1 MTELVAAVERSS
13 APLPATPYVGL
24 VPYTEDDASF
34 FFGRDAEKS
43 IVTANLRGSRLTLL
57 YGPSGVGK
65 TSLLQAGV
73 VHDLRGRVARNVE
86 SAPERAAF
94 AIAVFRGWRDEPL
107 PVLMEEI
114 RLSVLEAAPGGELDP
129 WQPGE
134 DPVETLRGWTERA
147 RKLLVVLDQFE
158 DYFLYHPNE
167 RGEGTFDGEFPRI
180 VNDPNLRVNFLVS
193 IREDSWAKLDR
204 FEGRVPQLFANYVR
218 VEHLDPDGAR
228 EAVEEPVAEYNR
240 RLPGD
245 AEFTIEP
252 ELVDAVVAAAT
263 VSGPGV
269 ADGGDVMAAATD
281 QVETPFLQLVMERL
295 WRATVDAGRR
305 ALTLATLVELGGAQR
320 IVETHLVDA
329 LGALAPR
336 EREIAADAFRYLVTS
351 SRRRVVQAASDLSE
365 WLSIPEEEL
374 VPVLEKLASGESGR
388 ILRPV
393 PPPPGLD
400 QEGSRYEIFHDVLG
414 EPILEWRREFER
426 EREREAEARRQRA
439 LRRRLALIVA
449 GLLVLVLVFA
459 GFAAWALHER
469 SVAADRAAQAES
481 QALAARSLRVQSL
494 DPKQSLVLA
503 SRAEGK
509 QSTPQADEA
518 IRRALVGRPKPTV
531 LVPAGWTVYGVD
543 FSPSGQLVVTAGKS
557 GARVT
562 SVTGQTVA
570 TLVPRKTVTSAR
582 FSPNGHFVVAAMGDG
597 RVRVWRVSDWSEL
610 PSRARAMGSLARAA
624 LTKDGRFLVTGGY
637 PGWPNRVWRF
647 TNGRIGRELT
657 KRDGVG
663 GWIEPNGTARVVD
676 AKTYASAA
684 RLARDAPYSFASSV
698 SGKVF
703 VGGDE
708 HATPVYR
715 TRTGAVLAKLPPTY
729 AQHEE
734 SPDAAVS
741 PDGNLVAI
749 QENVGAVIWNV
760 QGHEPQAILP
770 PSNAGTSLNS
780 YGESNAA
787 TSFSPNGRL
796 VVSADDGVDA
806 ARVWNPATGAVL
818 AELPPQPPRFFFF
831 VHLQNPY
838 GPVQVLGAA
847 QVAEAPPLIGGVAF
861 EPQPSARFSP
871 DGDLVATW
879 GWGGAKLWEPFGTRE
894 VQRLGAGSL
903 ANGRPLSTAISP
915 DGRLVAKADANHL
928 IEVRRTQDGRPL
940 ATLRGNTG
948 YVSRIAFSPSGELVA
963 AASFDHGVR
972 IWRVSDG
979 RLVRT
984 LSGHTARV
992 GDVAFSPDGEL
1003 LASGSQD
1010 RTARIWRV
1018 ADWAPVRVLREL
1030 NGPVTSVAFSSDGDT
1045 LVTGGGGGT
1054 ARVWSTGNWK
1064 QRAEL
1069 RPPRS
1074 RSLVLRAL
1082 PSRDGRSVVT
1092 LDLDETA
1099 RIWRGRGGP
1108 PIKTLKNVASVAFS
1122 PSGNELLVA
1131 DGEATARILQASNG
1145 KEIGLLRGHT
1155 DIVNDA
1161 RFSPKGDL
1169 IVTSSDD
1176 GTVRIWQTATNGAV
1190 ATLAASGFSYG
1201 SPTSLQEAM
1210 LATDGR
1216 LVTVSDGGVRLYACE
1231 PCLEAKRLTA
1241 LAKERLAAR

>member
-1 MTELVAAVERSS
+1 VTELVAAVERSS

-34 FFGRDAEKS
+34 FFGRDSEKS

-73 VHDLRGRVARNVE
+73 VHDLRGRVARNAE

-107 PVLMEEI
+107 KVLMEEI
-114 RLSVLEAAPGGELDP
+114 RLSVLEAAPGDELEP

-180 VNDPNLRVNFLVS
+180 VNEPNLRANFLVS
-193 IREDSWAKLDR
+193 IREDAWAKLDR

-218 VEHLDPDGAR
+218 VEHLEPEGAR
-228 EAVEEPVAEYNR
+228 EAVEGPVAEYNR
-240 RLPGD
+240 RLPAD
-245 AEFTIEP
+245 DEEFTIEP

-263 VSGPGV
+263 ASGPGV
-269 ADGGDVMAAATD
+269 ADGGDVMPATTD

-295 WRATVDAGRR
+295 WRVTVDSGGR

-336 EREIAADAFRYLVTS
+336 EREIAAEAFRYLVTS

-365 WLSIPEEEL
+365 WLSIPEDEL

-414 EPILEWRREFER
+414 EPILEWRRDFER
-426 EREREAEARRQRA
+426 EHEREAEARRQRA
-439 LRRRLALIVA
+439 VRRRLALIVA

-469 SVAADRAAQAES
+469 SVAADRAAEAES

-503 SRAEGK
+503 SQAEGK

-518 IRRALVGRPKPTV
+518 IRHALVGSPKPTV
-531 LVPAGWTVYGVD
+531 LVPKGRTVYGVD
-543 FSPSGQLVVTAGKS
+543 FSPSGQLVAIAGK

-570 TLVPRKTVTSAR
+570 TLVPRKAVTSAR
-582 FSPNGHFVVAAMGDG
+582 FSPKGRFVVVAMGDG
-597 RVRVWRVSDWSEL
+597 RVRLWRVSDWSEL
-610 PSRARAMGSLARAA
+610 PSRARAQGNLARAA
-624 LTKDGRFLVTGGY
+624 VAKDGRFLVAGGY

-647 TNGRIGRELT
+647 ANGRIGRELT
-657 KRDGVG
+657 KRDDVG

-676 AKTYASAA
+676 AQTYASAA
-684 RLARDAPYSFASSV
+684 RLARHAPYSFASSV

-703 VGGDE
+703 VGGGE
-708 HATPVYR
+708 RATPVYR
-715 TRTGAVLAKLPPTY
+715 TRTGAVLAKLPPTSI
-729 AQHEE
+729 APEPN
-734 SPDAAVS
+734 PDAAVS
-741 PDGNLVAI
+741 PDGSLVVI
-749 QENVGAVIWNV
+749 QEAAGAVIWDL
-760 QGHEPQAILP
+760 QEHEPRAIL
-770 PSNAGTSLNS
+770 A
-780 YGESNAA
+780 ESNAA
-787 TSFSPNGRL
+787 TSFSSDGRL
-796 VVSADDGVDA
+796 VVSPDDSADA
-806 ARVWNPATGAVL
+806 ARVWDAATGAVL
-818 AELPPQPPRFFFF
+818 AELPPRPPRFSSP

-838 GPVQVLGAA
+838 GPVTGIAGLG
-847 QVAEAPPLIGGVAF
+847 PPSALARVGGVAF
-861 EPQPSARFSP
+861 ELQPSARFSP

-879 GWGGAKLWEPFGTRE
+879 GLEGAGAKLWEPFGMRE
-894 VQRLGAGSL
+894 VAHLGAGSL
-903 ANGRPLSTAISP
+903 KNGRPLSTAISP
-915 DGRLVAKADANHL
+915 DGLLVAKADANNV
-928 IEVRRTQDGRPL
+928 IEVRRTEDGRPL
-940 ATLRGNTG
+940 ATLRGSTG

-963 AASFDHGVR
+963 AASFDRGVR

-984 LSGHTARV
+984 LSGHKARV

-1003 LASGSQD
+1003 LASASQD

-1018 ADWAPVRVLREL
+1018 ADGTSVRVLREP
-1030 NGPVTSVAFSSDGDT
+1030 NGPVTSVAFSRDGDT

-1064 QRAEL
+1064 QRAVL
-1069 RPPRS
+1069 RSPRS

-1082 PSRDGRSVVT
+1082 PSRDGRYVVT
-1092 LDLDETA
+1092 LDLDGRA
-1099 RIWRGRGGP
+1099 RIWPGDGGR
-1108 PIKTLKNVASVAFS
+1108 PIKRLQNVASVAFS
-1122 PSGNELLVA
+1122 PNQDELLVA
-1131 DGEATARILQASNG
+1131 DGEATARILQASDG

-1176 GTVRIWQTATNGAV
+1176 GTVRVWQTATSGTV
-1190 ATLAASGFSYG
+1190 AALAASGFSFG
-1201 SPTSLQEAM
+1201 EPTPLREAM
-1210 LATDGR
+1210 LAADGR

-1231 PCLEAKRLTA
+1231 PCLGAKRLEA
-1241 LAKERLAAR
+1241 LAKERLGTR

>member
-1 MTELVAAVERSS
+1 VTELVAAVERSS

-73 VHDLRGRVARNVE
+73 VHDLRGRVARNAT

-167 RGEGTFDGEFPRI
+167 SGEGTFDGEFPRI

-193 IREDSWAKLDR
+193 IREDAWAKLDR

-228 EAVEEPVAEYNR
+228 EAVEGPVAEYNR

-245 AEFTIEP
+245 DAEFTIEQ

-263 VSGPGV
+263 ASGPGV
-269 ADGGDVMAAATD
+269 ADGGDGMPAATD

-305 ALTLATLVELGGAQR
+305 ALTLATLTELGGAQR

-329 LGALAPR
+329 LGALSPR

-439 LRRRLALIVA
+439 VRRRLALIVA

-469 SVAADRAAQAES
+469 SVAADRAAEAES

-503 SRAEGK
+503 SEAEGK
-509 QSTPQADEA
+509 RSTPQADEA
-518 IRRALVGRPKPTV
+518 MRRALVSSPKPTV
-531 LVPAGWTVYGVD
+531 LVPAGRTVYGVD
-543 FSPSGQLVVTAGKS
+543 FSPSGQLVATAGK

-570 TLVPRKTVTSAR
+570 TLVPRKTVTSVR
-582 FSPNGHFVVAAMGDG
+582 FSPDGRFVVAAMGDG
-597 RVRVWRVSDWSEL
+597 GVRVWRVSGWGEL
-610 PSRARAMGSLARAA
+610 PSRARARGALARAA

-637 PGWPNRVWRF
+637 PGWPNHVWRF
-647 TNGRIGRELT
+647 ANGRIGRELT
-657 KRDGVG
+657 KRDDVG
-663 GWIEPNGTARVVD
+663 GWIEPDGTARVVD
-676 AKTYASAA
+676 AQTYASAA
-684 RLARDAPYSFASSV
+684 RLARKAPYSFASSP
-698 SGKVF
+698 SGKIF
-703 VGGDE
+703 VGASGS
-708 HATPVYR
+708 ATPVYH
-715 TRTGAVLAKLPPTY
+715 TRTGVVFAKLPPTY
-729 AQHEE
+729 SDVELN
-734 SPDAAVS
+734 PDAAVS
-741 PDGNLVAI
+741 PDGSLAAI
-749 QENVGAVIWNV
+749 QEVVGAVIWDL
-760 QGHEPQAILP
+760 QKREPKANLAQ
-770 PSNAGTSLNS
+770 
-780 YGESNAA
+780 SNAA
-787 TSFSPNGRL
+787 TSFSPDGRL
-796 VVSADDGVDA
+796 VVSADDSQDA
-806 ARVWNPATGAVL
+806 ARVWDPATGAVL
-818 AELPPQPPRFFFF
+818 AELPPQPPRFSFD
-831 VHLQNPY
+831 VQLQNPY
-838 GPVQVLGAA
+838 GPVAVSALGAPGGA
-847 QVAEAPPLIGGVAF
+847 IAGMTGVAF
-861 EPQPSARFSP
+861 EPQPSATFSP

-894 VQRLGAGSL
+894 VKRLGAGSL
-903 ANGRPLSTAISP
+903 VNGRPLSTAISP

-928 IEVRRTQDGRPL
+928 IEVRRTQDGRSL
-940 ATLRGNTG
+940 ATLRGSTG
-948 YVSRIAFSPSGELVA
+948 YVSRIAFSPSGDLVA
-963 AASFDHGVR
+963 AASFDRGVR
-972 IWRVSDG
+972 VWRVSDG

-1003 LASGSQD
+1003 LASASQD

-1018 ADWAPVRVLREL
+1018 ADGASVRVLREP
-1030 NGPVTSVAFSSDGDT
+1030 NGPVTSVAFSRDGDT

-1054 ARVWSTGNWK
+1054 ARVWSTGDWK
-1064 QRAEL
+1064 QRAVL
-1069 RPPRS
+1069 GPTRS

-1082 PSRDGRSVVT
+1082 PSRDGRYVVT
-1092 LDLDETA
+1092 LDLDDTA
-1099 RIWRGRGGP
+1099 RIWRGDGGS

-1131 DGEATARILQASNG
+1131 GGEATARILQASDG
-1145 KEIGLLRGHT
+1145 REIGLLRGHT

-1176 GTVRIWQTATNGAV
+1176 GTVRVWQTATNGTV

-1201 SPTSLQEAM
+1201 EPTSLREAM
-1210 LATDGR
+1210 LAADGR
-1216 LVTVSDGGVRLYACE
+1216 LVTLSDGGVRLYACE
-1231 PCLEAKRLTA
+1231 PCLGAKRLKA
-1241 LAKERLAAR
+1241 LAKERLGTR